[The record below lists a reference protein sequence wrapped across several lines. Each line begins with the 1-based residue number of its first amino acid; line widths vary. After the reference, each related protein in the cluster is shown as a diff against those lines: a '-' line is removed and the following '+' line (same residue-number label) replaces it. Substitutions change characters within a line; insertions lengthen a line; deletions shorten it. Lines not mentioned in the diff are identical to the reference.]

1 MNNPGLFQARW
12 NLRRLVLC
20 NFVPLALLAFWLWPT
35 GQMLCVLF
43 DEWLFRRLNA
53 PLASHPIWLHVW
65 AIASVRPFEA
75 VVAGRLDRRRF
86 PESNGTGVWAVG
98 ETAGSFTDECG
109 A

>member
-12 NLRRLVLC
+12 NLPRLVLC

-53 PLASHPIWLHVW
+53 PLASHPIWLHV
-65 AIASVRPFEA
+65 
-75 VVAGRLDRRRF
+75 
-86 PESNGTGVWAVG
+86 
-98 ETAGSFTDECG
+98 
-109 A
+109 